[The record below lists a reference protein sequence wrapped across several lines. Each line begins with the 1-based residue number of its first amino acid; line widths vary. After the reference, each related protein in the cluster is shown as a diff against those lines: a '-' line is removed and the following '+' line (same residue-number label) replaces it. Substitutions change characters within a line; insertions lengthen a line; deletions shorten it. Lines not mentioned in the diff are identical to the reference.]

1 MLIHLDDIL
10 VLCKIFNKKNNKIT
24 EAIKVFT
31 SYVKILM
38 IEKLRNIVIEN
49 NTKNGRCFDLFIQA
63 LILLSLVSF
72 SFETLPNLEE
82 GTKQLFNAFEIISV
96 CIFSVEYLLRVFLS
110 KNPYKYIFSFF
121 GIIDLLAIL
130 PFYLA
135 SGIDLRSIRIFRLFR
150 LFRVFKLLKYNDAL
164 DRVSDAFASV
174 KKELVVFGVATIF
187 LLYVAAVG
195 IYYCENPSQPEQFKS
210 VFHSLWWAVT
220 TLTTVGYGDMYPIT
234 VGGKIF
240 TTFVVFIGMGM
251 VAIPTGLLASSF
263 VKTFNDK
270 SRN

>member
-1 MLIHLDDIL
+1 
-10 VLCKIFNKKNNKIT
+10 
-24 EAIKVFT
+24 
-31 SYVKILM
+31 M

-72 SFETLPNLEE
+72 SFETLPNLDE
-82 GTKQLFNAFEIISV
+82 GTKEMFNAFEIISV

-110 KNPYKYIFSFF
+110 KNSYKYIFSFF

-270 SRN
+270 

>member
-1 MLIHLDDIL
+1 
-10 VLCKIFNKKNNKIT
+10 
-24 EAIKVFT
+24 
-31 SYVKILM
+31 M
-38 IEKLRNIVIEN
+38 IDKLRNIVFETN
-49 NTKNGRCFDLFIQA
+49 SKSGRYFDLFIQA

-72 SFETLPNLEE
+72 SLETLPDLDE
-82 GTKQLFNAFEIISV
+82 GTIELLHIFEIISV
-96 CIFSVEYLLRVFLS
+96 SIFSIEYLLRVFLNNKS
-110 KNPYKYIFSFF
+110 FKYIFSFF

-135 SGIDLRSIRIFRLFR
+135 SGIDLRSVRVFRLFR
-150 LFRVFKLLKYNDAL
+150 LFRVFKLLQYNDAI
-164 DRVSDAFASV
+164 DRVSDAFSSV
-174 KKELVVFGVATIF
+174 KKELVVFGVGTIF

-195 IYYCENPSQPEQFKS
+195 IYYCENPAQPELFKS

-251 VAIPTGLLASSF
+251 VAIPTGLLASAFSN
-263 VKTFNDK
+263 TFSDK
-270 SRN
+270 SKN

>member
-1 MLIHLDDIL
+1 
-10 VLCKIFNKKNNKIT
+10 
-24 EAIKVFT
+24 
-31 SYVKILM
+31 M

-82 GTKQLFNAFEIISV
+82 GTKQLFNAFELISV

-110 KNPYKYIFSFF
+110 KNSYKYIFSFF

-270 SRN
+270 SRD